1 MAMKDLIKILQD
13 SGHSLVVAKGD
24 VCTFDGRG
32 VSDLFRLLEENP
44 ALLHGAS
51 VADKVVGKAAASL
64 MALAKVKDVHATV
77 ISQPALDLLRS
88 NGIHVMYEKAVPHII
103 NRAGTG
109 LCPLEARCM
118 KCLTPE
124 ECFVVIRAFMEE
136 MKATE
141 LKE

>member
-1 MAMKDLIKILQD
+1 MKDLIKVLQD
-13 SGHSLVVAKGD
+13 GGHSLVVAKGD

-32 VSDLFRLLEENP
+32 VSDLFRLLEENSV
-44 ALLHGAS
+44 LLYGAS

-64 MALAKVKDVHATV
+64 MALAKVKDVYAAV
-77 ISQPALDLLRS
+77 ISQPALDLLR
-88 NGIHVMYEKAVPHII
+88 NNEIHVIYEKVVPHII

-109 LCPLEARCM
+109 LCPLESRCM
-118 KCLTPE
+118 KYMTPE

-136 MKATE
+136 MKTTK